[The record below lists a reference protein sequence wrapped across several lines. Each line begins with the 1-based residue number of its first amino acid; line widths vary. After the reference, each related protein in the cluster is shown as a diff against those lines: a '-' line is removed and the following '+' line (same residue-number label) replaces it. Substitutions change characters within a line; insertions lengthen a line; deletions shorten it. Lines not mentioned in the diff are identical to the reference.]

1 MSKELELLQWK
12 ILKNCDELRNIDSN
26 KINIISD
33 FSFED
38 HIELKDKDR
47 GCRIYPYHFSSK
59 IPKYEFEWDDCPLF
73 KMSSN
78 DIKRLVEII
87 KSWVLNKTL
96 PSKIQTQFPQ
106 IKLNKLAEYY
116 EKGEGIKGEFLESWD
131 VLENSCIQGLS
142 IEYYEQA
149 KDELKLVQEMRKF
162 KLDESLRIGSQ
173 LSVLILSRAKRQGI
187 DEDEPQIRIVFFG
200 DNKMKIYP
208 NLNNN
213 RKSIESE
220 VKYRGYLEEMIKE
233 LLKEEIK

>member
-1 MSKELELLQWK
+1 MSKELELLQWE
-12 ILKNCDELRNIDSN
+12 ILKNCDELRKIDSN

-47 GCRIYPYHFSSK
+47 GCRIYPYHFSSE

-73 KMSSN
+73 KISSN
-78 DIKRLVEII
+78 DIKRQVEII

-96 PSKIQTQFPQ
+96 PSKIQTQFPE

-116 EKGEGIKGEFLESWD
+116 QKGEGIKGEFIESWD
-131 VLENSCIQGLS
+131 VLENSRIQGLS
-142 IEYYEQA
+142 IEYYEEA

-162 KLDESLRIGSQ
+162 NLDESLRIGSQ

-187 DEDEPQIRIVFFG
+187 DEDEPQIRIVFLG
-200 DNKMKIYP
+200 DNKMRIYP

-220 VKYRGYLEEMIKE
+220 VKYKGYLEEMIKE

>member
-47 GCRIYPYHFSSK
+47 GCRIYPYHFSSE

-78 DIKRLVEII
+78 DIKRQVEII

-96 PSKIQTQFPQ
+96 PSKIQTQFPE

-187 DEDEPQIRIVFFG
+187 DEDEPQIRIVFLG

>member
-1 MSKELELLQWK
+1 MSKELELLQWE
-12 ILKNCDELRNIDSN
+12 ILKNCDELRKIDSN

-47 GCRIYPYHFSSK
+47 GCRIYPYHFSSE

-73 KMSSN
+73 KISSN
-78 DIKRLVEII
+78 DIKRQVEII

-96 PSKIQTQFPQ
+96 PSKIQTQFPE
-106 IKLNKLAEYY
+106 IRLNKLAEYY
-116 EKGEGIKGEFLESWD
+116 QKGEGIKGEFIESWD
-131 VLENSCIQGLS
+131 ILENSRIQGLS
-142 IEYYEQA
+142 IEYYEEA

-162 KLDESLRIGSQ
+162 NLDESLRIGSQ

-187 DEDEPQIRIVFFG
+187 DEDKPQIRIVFLG
-200 DNKMKIYP
+200 DNKMRIYP

-220 VKYRGYLEEMIKE
+220 VKYKGYLEEMIKE